1 MIYIKLYMIFLQI
14 GILAFGGGYATLPLI
29 QKFLVEKYA
38 FIDET
43 TMLHVISI
51 SQMTPGPIAINSA
64 TFIGMKL
71 GGILGSIIATAGVV
85 TPQILILMLFL
96 KFIGIKNKYVLKMLD
111 GINGAIV
118 ALILIA
124 TISIIRTGVINSF
137 SPVIFLTFILSIYL
151 YLKGISIIILI
162 LFGAVIGVVSS
173 FI

>member
-64 TFIGMKL
+64 TFIGMKI

-124 TISIIRTGVINSF
+124 TISIIQTGVINSF
-137 SPVIFLTFILSIYL
+137 SPLIFLTFILSIYL
-151 YLKGISIIILI
+151 YLKGISLIILI

>member
-151 YLKGISIIILI
+151 YLKGISLIILI

>member
-43 TMLHVISI
+43 TMIHVISI

-151 YLKGISIIILI
+151 YLKGISLIILI

>member
-1 MIYIKLYMIFLQI
+1 MIYIKLYIIFLQI

-38 FIDET
+38 FLDET

-51 SQMTPGPIAINSA
+51 SQMTPGPIAINCA
-64 TFIGMKL
+64 TFVGMKI
-71 GGILGSIIATAGVV
+71 GGIVGSIIATAGVV

-96 KFIGIKNKYVLKMLD
+96 KFIGIKNKYILKMLD
-111 GINGAIV
+111 GINGSIV
-118 ALILIA
+118 GLILFA
-124 TISIIRTGVINSF
+124 TISIIKTGVIISF

-151 YLKGISIIILI
+151 YLKGISLITLI
-162 LFGAVIGVVSS
+162 LLGAVIGFVTS

>member
-43 TMLHVISI
+43 TMIHVISI

-85 TPQILILMLFL
+85 TPQIIILMLFL

-151 YLKGISIIILI
+151 YLKGISLIILI

>member
-124 TISIIRTGVINSF
+124 TISIIRTRVINSF

-151 YLKGISIIILI
+151 YLKGISLIILI

>member
-118 ALILIA
+118 SLILIA
-124 TISIIRTGVINSF
+124 TISIIQTGVINSF
-137 SPVIFLTFILSIYL
+137 SPAIFLTFILSIYL
-151 YLKGISIIILI
+151 YLKGISLIILI

>member
-96 KFIGIKNKYVLKMLD
+96 KFIDIKNKYVLKMLD

-137 SPVIFLTFILSIYL
+137 SPAIFLTFILSIYL
-151 YLKGISIIILI
+151 YLKGISLIILI

>member
-1 MIYIKLYMIFLQI
+1 MIYIKLYIIFLQI

-51 SQMTPGPIAINSA
+51 SQMTPGPIAINCA
-64 TFIGMKL
+64 TFVGMKI
-71 GGILGSIIATAGVV
+71 GGIVGSIIATAGVV

-96 KFIGIKNKYVLKMLD
+96 KFIGIKNKYILKMLD

-118 ALILIA
+118 GLILFA
-124 TISIIRTGVINSF
+124 TISIIKTGVIISF

-151 YLKGISIIILI
+151 YLKGISLITLI
-162 LFGAVIGVVSS
+162 LLGAVIGFVNS

>member
-1 MIYIKLYMIFLQI
+1 MIFLQI

-124 TISIIRTGVINSF
+124 TISIIRTRVINSF

-151 YLKGISIIILI
+151 YLKGISLIILI

>member
-137 SPVIFLTFILSIYL
+137 SPAIFLTFILSIYL
-151 YLKGISIIILI
+151 YLKGISLIILI

>member
-64 TFIGMKL
+64 TFIGMKI

-124 TISIIRTGVINSF
+124 TISIIQTGVINSF

-151 YLKGISIIILI
+151 YLKGISLIILI

>member
-1 MIYIKLYMIFLQI
+1 
-14 GILAFGGGYATLPLI
+14 
-29 QKFLVEKYA
+29 
-38 FIDET
+38 
-43 TMLHVISI
+43 
-51 SQMTPGPIAINSA
+51 MTPGPIAINSA

-137 SPVIFLTFILSIYL
+137 SPAIFLTFILSIYL
-151 YLKGISIIILI
+151 YLKGISLIILI

>member
-71 GGILGSIIATAGVV
+71 GGILGSIIATTGVV

-151 YLKGISIIILI
+151 YLKGISLIILI

>member
-124 TISIIRTGVINSF
+124 TISIIQTGVINSF

-151 YLKGISIIILI
+151 YLKGISLIILI

>member
-51 SQMTPGPIAINSA
+51 SQITPGPIAINSA

-151 YLKGISIIILI
+151 YLKGISLIILI

>member
-124 TISIIRTGVINSF
+124 TISIIQTGVINSF
-137 SPVIFLTFILSIYL
+137 SPAIFLTFILSIYL
-151 YLKGISIIILI
+151 YLKGISLIILI

>member
-43 TMLHVISI
+43 TILHVISI

-64 TFIGMKL
+64 TFIGMKI

-124 TISIIRTGVINSF
+124 TISIIQTGVINSF

-151 YLKGISIIILI
+151 YLKGISLIILI

>member
-1 MIYIKLYMIFLQI
+1 MIFLQI

-43 TMLHVISI
+43 TILHVISI

-64 TFIGMKL
+64 TFIGMKI

-124 TISIIRTGVINSF
+124 TISIIQTGVINSF

-151 YLKGISIIILI
+151 YLKGISLIILI

>member
-51 SQMTPGPIAINSA
+51 SQMTPGPVAINSA

>member
-85 TPQILILMLFL
+85 TPQIFILMLFL

-151 YLKGISIIILI
+151 YLKGISLIILI

>member
-85 TPQILILMLFL
+85 TPQILILMIFL

-151 YLKGISIIILI
+151 YLKGISLIILI

>member
-51 SQMTPGPIAINSA
+51 SQMTPGPVAINSA

-151 YLKGISIIILI
+151 YLKGISLIILI

>member
-85 TPQILILMLFL
+85 TPQILILMIFL

-151 YLKGISIIILI
+151 YLKGISLIILI

-173 FI
+173 FL

>member
-124 TISIIRTGVINSF
+124 TISIIRTGIINSF

-151 YLKGISIIILI
+151 YLKGISLIILI

>member
-64 TFIGMKL
+64 TFIGMKI

-85 TPQILILMLFL
+85 TPQILILILFL

-151 YLKGISIIILI
+151 YLKGISLIILI

>member
-1 MIYIKLYMIFLQI
+1 MMYIKLYMIFLQI

-151 YLKGISIIILI
+151 YLKGISLIILI

>member
-64 TFIGMKL
+64 TFIGMKI

-96 KFIGIKNKYVLKMLD
+96 KFIGIKNK
-111 GINGAIV
+111 
-118 ALILIA
+118 
-124 TISIIRTGVINSF
+124 
-137 SPVIFLTFILSIYL
+137 
-151 YLKGISIIILI
+151 
-162 LFGAVIGVVSS
+162 
-173 FI
+173 

>member
-14 GILAFGGGYATLPLI
+14 GILAFGGGYSTLPLI

-64 TFIGMKL
+64 TFIGMKI

-96 KFIGIKNKYVLKMLD
+96 KFIGIKNKYVLKILD

-151 YLKGISIIILI
+151 YQKGISLIILI

>member
-64 TFIGMKL
+64 TFIGMKI

-96 KFIGIKNKYVLKMLD
+96 KFIGIKNKYVLKILD

-151 YLKGISIIILI
+151 YQKGISLIILI

>member
-124 TISIIRTGVINSF
+124 TISIIQTGVINSF

>member
-64 TFIGMKL
+64 TFIGMKI
-71 GGILGSIIATAGVV
+71 GGILGSIIATVGVV

-96 KFIGIKNKYVLKMLD
+96 KFIGIKNKNVLKMLD

-124 TISIIRTGVINSF
+124 TISIIQTGVINSF

-151 YLKGISIIILI
+151 YLKGISLIILI

>member
-64 TFIGMKL
+64 TFIGMKI

-151 YLKGISIIILI
+151 YLKGISLIILI